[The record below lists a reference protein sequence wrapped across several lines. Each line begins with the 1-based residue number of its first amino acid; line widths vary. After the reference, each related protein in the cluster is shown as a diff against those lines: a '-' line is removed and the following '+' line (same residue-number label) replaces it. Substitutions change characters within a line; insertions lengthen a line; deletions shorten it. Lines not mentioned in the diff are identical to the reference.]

1 VYWRKILRFSCRQKG
16 LVAMICLRGPGL
28 AYREHDRSAMICL
41 RGPGLAYREHDRI
54 ADEELGRAAAGGADR
69 AGARV
74 PPVVPCRGGCG
85 LAVQV
90 CREGVAELDAGRV
103 RAELGGL

>member
-1 VYWRKILRFSCRQKG
+1 MEFWE
-16 LVAMICLRGPGL
+16 GL
-28 AYREHDRSAMICL
+28 AYREHDRIACVEFWE
-41 RGPGLAYREHDRI
+41 GLAYREHDRI